1 VPEVILI
8 NSERDGVKFM
18 ERIKAGPAFII
29 AEAGV
34 NHNGDITLA
43 HKLVDAAC
51 DAGADS
57 VKFQSFTAEGVAIA
71 QAETAAYQQEA
82 TGARNQAELLNGLE
96 LSREL
101 HEELLAHCVER
112 NILFLSTPHD
122 WASIDLLDKLNITAF
137 KIGSGDLTNLPF
149 LTAVAV
155 KQRPIILST
164 GMGTLAEVGE
174 AVQTV
179 TSANNNQLVLLHGV
193 SKYPALIEESNLTV
207 MEVMAKAFGFPVGYS
222 DHTIGIDT
230 TLAAVA
236 LGARV
241 IEKHFTL
248 NARLSG
254 PDHAI
259 SLEPGA
265 FKSMVNGIRRVELA
279 LGSGI
284 KAPTEGEISMRA
296 ISRKSIVSARA
307 ILAGTRIT
315 AEMLTTKRPGTGIQP
330 RDWDAVIG
338 RRVKAN
344 MLDDSMLQWKD
355 IE

>member
-1 VPEVILI
+1 
-8 NSERDGVKFM
+8 
-18 ERIKAGPAFII
+18 
-29 AEAGV
+29 
-34 NHNGDITLA
+34 
-43 HKLVDAAC
+43 
-51 DAGADS
+51 
-57 VKFQSFTAEGVAIA
+57 
-71 QAETAAYQQEA
+71 
-82 TGARNQAELLNGLE
+82 
-96 LSREL
+96 
-101 HEELLAHCVER
+101 
-112 NILFLSTPHD
+112 
-122 WASIDLLDKLNITAF
+122 
-137 KIGSGDLTNLPF
+137 
-149 LTAVAV
+149 
-155 KQRPIILST
+155 
-164 GMGTLAEVGE
+164 MGTLAEVGE

-248 NARLSG
+248 NARLPG

-259 SLEPGA
+259 SLEPGT